1 MRLKEEHHKFKATE
15 YAQASLDN
23 VMYTIPGYKVKDSL
37 VYIVHLAHLP
47 ITGRAW
53 SSIPP
58 LWRKGLKIM
67 GKNALYET

>member
-1 MRLKEEHHKFKATE
+1 MRLTEEHHKFKATE

-47 ITGRAW
+47 IIGRAW
-53 SSIPP
+53 GSIPP
-58 LWRKGLKIM
+58 TLEKRVKDN